1 MSFPNNNILRLAEDA
16 VIGLLDP
23 LIEGLN
29 YLNSTNNTEIN
40 RPALIVTASNAQELM
55 GPFTGIYDVSL
66 ELRYEAKLDDTTK
79 DLASSKFQEILQAM
93 YYDTKL
99 GARLTAVFSSGFTCQ
114 GVKHI
119 GFQELPPDD
128 QERLWIKTIDLH
140 IVCMPRS

>member
-1 MSFPNNNILRLAEDA
+1 MTFPANNILVLAEA
-16 VIGLLDP
+16 AIINLLSP

-55 GPFTGIYDVSL
+55 GPFTGIYDVSV

-79 DLASSKFQEILQAM
+79 SLASSKFQEILQAL

-99 GARLTAVFSSGFTCQ
+99 GARLTSASVLPFTCH

-119 GFQELPPDD
+119 TFQELPPDD
-128 QERLWIKTIDLH
+128 SERMWIKTIDLH
-140 IVCMPRS
+140 VICMPS